1 MRNFSVALFDL
12 GGTLIYFDGEQPEIV
27 AESDRAM
34 QAWLQTAG
42 LRLPLD
48 FGTQFTARVQVFLAG
63 NDPDFIEVTSANVL
77 KTLLAEAGYPSLP
90 DETIRTALKTKFA
103 ITQQRWKLE
112 EDAISTLD
120 ALKDQGMR
128 LGLVSNAGDA
138 QDVHTLID
146 RHHLRPYFE
155 QVIVSALAGVRKPN
169 PRIFKLALDKFNVGP
184 ENAVMVGDTLGADI
198 LGAKNAGIASV
209 WIMRRAYRSDNRAHE
224 DTIRPDA
231 VIARLSELPPLLAK
245 GF

>member
-1 MRNFSVALFDL
+1 MVKLVENPIDPSAVYDSICSAYSGSVVFHYAVVKKQA
-12 GGTLIYFDGEQPEIV
+12 GSGSSTSCIEY
-27 AESDRAM
+27 RA
-34 QAWLQTAG
+34 Q
-42 LRLPLD
+42 D
-48 FGTQFTARVQVFLAG
+48 
-63 NDPDFIEVTSANVL
+63 D
-77 KTLLAEAGYPSLP
+77 
-90 DETIRTALKTKFA
+90 TILELEGIAQELE
-103 ITQQRWKLE
+103 QRWKLE